1 MGIVKTLSEKPWLN
15 QSDAT
20 DVGQISP
27 PQRVALRFFLG
38 VVAVLFALFFVA
50 YYIRMELDDW
60 RPMPESPVLWL
71 NTFLLFLS
79 SVVLQWTSLMV
90 SKEQRNKVKIG
101 LLLGAVT
108 TLGFIFGQINV
119 WQEMSA
125 NGYIMYNNPAN
136 AFFYVLTG
144 IHGLHLLGGLWVWT
158 WACFKVW
165 SGKEIITIKLSVELC
180 AVYWH
185 FLLIVWL
192 VMFALLSYT

>member
-1 MGIVKTLSEKPWLN
+1 MGLVKTLSEKPWVN
-15 QSDAT
+15 QTDAT
-20 DVGQISP
+20 EDGFITP

-38 VVAVLFALFFVA
+38 VVAVLFMLFIVA

-60 RPMPESPVLWL
+60 RPMPESPVLWF

-90 SKEQRNKVKIG
+90 SKGQRSKVKIG
-101 LLLGAVT
+101 LILGAFT

-158 WACFKVW
+158 WACFKVL
-165 SGKEIITIKLSVELC
+165 SGKEIKEVKLSVELC

-192 VMFALLSYT
+192 VLFALLSYT